1 MKDYLKPPTRYVAG
15 FVLIVAILTGILVWN
30 RPKPAPISDLAFTQ
44 MAFDSLLKGDSQAES
59 FVDFE
64 NLWCPCINM
73 NGQPA
78 DRLTYL
84 GLQNEEEKAKY
95 RSTFVTKFG
104 PRIKELLYIETLQPW
119 KLESA
124 DSTSARLGA
133 HAANDIYLSIELSK
147 RDGEQKIVECGMI
160 MP

>member
-119 KLESA
+119 KL
-124 DSTSARLGA
+124 
-133 HAANDIYLSIELSK
+133 
-147 RDGEQKIVECGMI
+147 
-160 MP
+160 